1 MKLDVLICTKNSD
14 KSYKRIKVLDK
25 CFKSIRNQVPY
36 RKVILVDAFSTD
48 NTIKKAKKYF
58 GKKLKIILTNE
69 KLGKAREIGF
79 KSSKAD
85 WIFVVDSDVVL
96 PPKTWEKIKLLT
108 NNYDAIEC
116 GTISFTNK
124 IQKVIRRKR
133 GILCATLINKKFLEG
148 INIPNDM
155 EVYEDEFIKRYVT
168 SKGGKWFSAN
178 IFVFHYTKDP
188 TPQTM
193 YKIGYFSGKYNLK
206 SFFEVIGGF
215 IKFHNNLYFQQL
227 KGYIRGRL
235 EFLKKSLK
243 IFSYEFLSFLYFR
256 PGGVLDA
263 ISFFFDY
270 LLNVLRFLYS
280 LMVRLILGS
289 EKSIKYS
296 LRKGLNNP
304 FVPFSFFASIIVG
317 KEKVKVKIRKNHDD
331 FYLLSPLYER
341 EILHLFK
348 PSSNDVVVDVG
359 AHVGK
364 YTLYA
369 SKLAKKGK
377 IIAIEPNKESFK
389 TLIENLKLNNCKN
402 VKAYN
407 VATFDKKCKLKLWV
421 TKDEG
426 RSSVIEKR
434 GNNFEIV
441 TAFSLSH
448 ILEDNKIKKV
458 DWMKIDVE
466 GAEIK
471 VLKGA
476 EKFLRKTKNLIVEV
490 QDKNEERVLKILRN
504 HFKKIKIISKERDQ
518 KYYLARN

>member
-1 MKLDVLICTKNSD
+1 
-14 KSYKRIKVLDK
+14 
-25 CFKSIRNQVPY
+25 
-36 RKVILVDAFSTD
+36 
-48 NTIKKAKKYF
+48 
-58 GKKLKIILTNE
+58 
-69 KLGKAREIGF
+69 
-79 KSSKAD
+79 
-85 WIFVVDSDVVL
+85 
-96 PPKTWEKIKLLT
+96 
-108 NNYDAIEC
+108 
-116 GTISFTNK
+116 
-124 IQKVIRRKR
+124 
-133 GILCATLINKKFLEG
+133 
-148 INIPNDM
+148 
-155 EVYEDEFIKRYVT
+155 
-168 SKGGKWFSAN
+168 
-178 IFVFHYTKDP
+178 
-188 TPQTM
+188 
-193 YKIGYFSGKYNLK
+193 
-206 SFFEVIGGF
+206 
-215 IKFHNNLYFQQL
+215 
-227 KGYIRGRL
+227 
-235 EFLKKSLK
+235 
-243 IFSYEFLSFLYFR
+243 
-256 PGGVLDA
+256 
-263 ISFFFDY
+263 
-270 LLNVLRFLYS
+270 
-280 LMVRLILGS
+280 MVRLILGS

-441 TAFSLSH
+441 TAFSLSR
-448 ILEDNKIKKV
+448 ILKDNEIKKV

-476 EKFLRKTKNLIVEV
+476 EKFLRKTKNLIIEV
-490 QDKNEERVLKILRN
+490 QNKNEKKVLKILRN
-504 HFKKIKIISKERDQ
+504 HFKKIKIISKERGQ

>member
-1 MKLDVLICTKNSD
+1 VIP
-14 KSYKRIKVLDK
+14 IKE
-25 CFKSIRNQVPY
+25 
-36 RKVILVDAFSTD
+36 KVI
-48 NTIKKAKKYF
+48 
-58 GKKLKIILTNE
+58 
-69 KLGKAREIGF
+69 
-79 KSSKAD
+79 
-85 WIFVVDSDVVL
+85 
-96 PPKTWEKIKLLT
+96 
-108 NNYDAIEC
+108 
-116 GTISFTNK
+116 
-124 IQKVIRRKR
+124 
-133 GILCATLINKKFLEG
+133 
-148 INIPNDM
+148 
-155 EVYEDEFIKRYVT
+155 
-168 SKGGKWFSAN
+168 
-178 IFVFHYTKDP
+178 
-188 TPQTM
+188 
-193 YKIGYFSGKYNLK
+193 
-206 SFFEVIGGF
+206 
-215 IKFHNNLYFQQL
+215 
-227 KGYIRGRL
+227 
-235 EFLKKSLK
+235 K
-243 IFSYEFLSFLYFR
+243 IFSYNFLSFLYFR
-256 PGGVLDA
+256 PESVLDA

-296 LRKGLNNP
+296 LRRRLNDP
-304 FVPFSFFASIIVG
+304 FVPFSFLASIIVG
-317 KEKVKVKIRKNHDD
+317 KEKIKVKIRKNHDD
-331 FYLLSPLYER
+331 FCLLSPLYER

-369 SKLAKKGK
+369 SKLAKRGK
-377 IIAIEPNKESFK
+377 IIAVEPNKESFK

-407 VATFDKKCKLKLWV
+407 VAAFDKKCKLMLWV

-426 RSSVIEKR
+426 RSSVIEER
-434 GNNFEIV
+434 SNNFEIV
-441 TAFSLSH
+441 TAFPLSH

-490 QDKNEERVLKILRN
+490 QDENEERVPKILRN
-504 HFKKIKIISKERDQ
+504 HFKKIKTISIERDQ